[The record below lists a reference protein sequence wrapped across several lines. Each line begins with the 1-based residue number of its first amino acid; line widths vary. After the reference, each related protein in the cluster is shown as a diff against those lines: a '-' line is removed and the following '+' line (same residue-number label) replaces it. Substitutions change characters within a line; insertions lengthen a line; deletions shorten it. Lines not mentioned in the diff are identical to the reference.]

1 MSDDLKSNI
10 RICEDVYDTRLGKG
24 NWALTNYG
32 GVTKVVVRNK
42 EGYHYGFCQLKQT
55 MVDDIN
61 KHFNNDE
68 ETLLRHSFGG
78 KDGK

>member
-1 MSDDLKSNI
+1 
-10 RICEDVYDTRLGKG
+10 
-24 NWALTNYG
+24 
-32 GVTKVVVRNK
+32 
-42 EGYHYGFCQLKQT
+42 

-78 KDGK
+78 KDGKWI

>member
-1 MSDDLKSNI
+1 MSDNLQSNI
-10 RICEDVYDTRLGKG
+10 KLCDDLYNERLGKG

-32 GVTKVVVRNK
+32 WGTKVVVRNQ
-42 EGYHYGFCQLKQT
+42 EGYHYAYCQLEQT

>member
-1 MSDDLKSNI
+1 MTDSLKSNI
-10 RICEDVYDTRLGKG
+10 QLCKDLYDEGLGVG

-32 GVTKVVVRNK
+32 GGTKVLVKNE
-42 EGYHYGFCQLKQT
+42 EGFHYGFCQLKQS

-68 ETLLRHSFGG
+68 KLLLHHSFGG
-78 KDGK
+78 V